1 MKQYYP
7 AIGLKQLCGLFG
19 KTRQAFYD
27 HNWHTADQQFEDAFI
42 VAKVKDLRA
51 VMEGVGGVKL
61 HKVLKEQL
69 QGHQI
74 IVGRDRFFNILRSH
88 DLLVK
93 PKRRY
98 LTTTNSYHH
107 YHKWPDLTTG
117 MSINEPAT
125 LWVSDITYL
134 RTESGFI
141 YLSLVTDAYSRKIV
155 GYHLSQLLKAQG
167 PIIALKKAIRSLNG
181 KPLQLIHHSDRGIQ
195 YCCHEYVQL
204 LLDNN
209 IGISMTQSGSPYE
222 NAMAERVN
230 GILKTEIGLG
240 KTFTGYQQAVDA
252 VNKAIDAYNRIRP
265 HMSCNFLTPNQAHQK
280 VGPLIKKW
288 KKRKKAFTTLEL

>member
-1 MKQYYP
+1 MKPYYP

-69 QGHQI
+69 HGHQI
-74 IVGRDRFFNILRSH
+74 IVGRDRFFNILRCNN
-88 DLLVK
+88 LLVK

-98 LTTTNSYHH
+98 VTTTNSYHH
-107 YHKWPDLTTG
+107 YHKWPDLTAG
-117 MSINEPAT
+117 MTINEPAR
-125 LWVSDITYL
+125 LWVCDITYL

-167 PIIALKKAIRSLNG
+167 PIIALKKAIKSLNG
-181 KPLQLIHHSDRGIQ
+181 SPLQLIHHSDRGIQ
-195 YCCHEYVQL
+195 YCCNEYVQL
-204 LLDNN
+204 LIDNN

-222 NAMAERVN
+222 NAIAERVN

-280 VGPLIKKW
+280 KGPLIKKW
-288 KKRKKAFTTLEL
+288 KKRKKALSTLDL